1 MFSTFQHK
9 VETAQLT
16 LVCLSI
22 CIQQVQEKKGGKILD
37 ISETGTRVPLG
48 GTFPICFHF
57 SFPFLLLECHW
68 YLLDLFLLLL
78 IFIRFGVPCSLP
90 IVFISVLFSV
100 VKLQRSPFLVALGW
114 PSTCSTSRELT
125 ALRLRLQ
132 RISSLFGLCLH
143 LPLKHPLYF

>member
-48 GTFPICFHF
+48 GHFPNLFSFFIPIFASGVSLVFVGFVPIAAHIHSFWCSMFIANRVHF
-57 SFPFLLLECHW
+57 SSVFSGKTTAFPLPCG
-68 YLLDLFLLLL
+68 
-78 IFIRFGVPCSLP
+78 FGMTKHLQHQQGTDGSKIKTSKDFFSLW
-90 IVFISVLFSV
+90 IVF
-100 VKLQRSPFLVALGW
+100 A
-114 PSTCSTSRELT
+114 
-125 ALRLRLQ
+125 
-132 RISSLFGLCLH
+132 SSA
-143 LPLKHPLYF
+143 